1 MEIVQLVGL
10 GLIATFLALVVK
22 EQKPAFA
29 FLLTMFVG
37 AFIFLFLI
45 DEIAVMIEMISQL
58 AESANIHMV
67 YLQTI
72 LKIIGIAYITEF
84 GAQIAKDAGQSSIA
98 SKIELAGKIF
108 ILVLAIPIIKAV
120 IEMILSLLP
129 MSG

>member
-58 AESANIHMV
+58 AKSANIHMV

>member
-10 GLIATFLALVVK
+10 GLIATFLALVLK

-37 AFIFLFLI
+37 SLIFLFLI
-45 DEIAVMIEMISQL
+45 DEIASIIGLISEL

-72 LKIIGIAYITEF
+72 LKIIGIAYIAEF
-84 GAQIAKDAGQSSIA
+84 GSQIAKDAGQGAIA

-120 IEMILSLLP
+120 IEMILALLP
-129 MSG
+129 S

>member
-1 MEIVQLVGL
+1 
-10 GLIATFLALVVK
+10 
-22 EQKPAFA
+22 
-29 FLLTMFVG
+29 MFVG